1 MHRLFLGL
9 GFSLGGVGVAAG
21 AMLAHALDGRISESN
36 LQIFE
41 TAARYHLI
49 HALALILIGLAAAR
63 WPIRSWNGPGWL
75 MFTGTLIFSGSL
87 YALALTDRA
96 WLGAITPVGGVM
108 LVLAW
113 GWASWI
119 AFTRTGPSDTA
130 LTRRVG

>member
-1 MHRLFLGL
+1 
-9 GFSLGGVGVAAG
+9 
-21 AMLAHALDGRISESN
+21 
-36 LQIFE
+36 
-41 TAARYHLI
+41 
-49 HALALILIGLAAAR
+49 
-63 WPIRSWNGPGWL
+63 

-119 AFTRTGPSDTA
+119 AFTRSGPSDTA